1 MFNVYMKVVTSSVCR
16 STDTGN
22 KKTIK
27 ICTYESGYCT
37 WMVFAENLQCKISA
51 SLEACL
57 RAHERKDI

>member
-1 MFNVYMKVVTSSVCR
+1 MFNVLYES
-16 STDTGN
+16 GN
-22 KKTIK
+22 KETIK

-57 RAHERKDI
+57 RAHERKDTYLGSLRVIS